1 MVRNAEKSAIQQI
14 VTEYANDPQFLA
26 KLEECVRNLEVPQGN
41 DHKSK
46 APQVNDQKSNLVTL
60 RARVLDIYMQ
70 TMNRVNVSPDLESA
84 TVWANVLLHL
94 KSLNQDELETCKL
107 AISFARTNL
116 LASRVVLES
125 VMRKYV

>member
-1 MVRNAEKSAIQQI
+1 MVRNAEKSVIQQI

-26 KLEECVRNLEVPQGN
+26 KLEESARNLEAPQGN

-46 APQVNDQKSNLVTL
+46 APQGNDQKSNLVNL
-60 RARVLDIYMQ
+60 RARVLDTYMQ

-94 KSLNQDELETCKL
+94 KSLNADELETCKL